1 MRNLGLALLIE
12 EFNYGILEI
21 FDILVIFNNGN
32 GNPRIMDI
40 TSVGDIRYG

>member
-12 EFNYGILEI
+12 EFNYDSGN
-21 FDILVIFNNGN
+21 FRHTVIFNNGN